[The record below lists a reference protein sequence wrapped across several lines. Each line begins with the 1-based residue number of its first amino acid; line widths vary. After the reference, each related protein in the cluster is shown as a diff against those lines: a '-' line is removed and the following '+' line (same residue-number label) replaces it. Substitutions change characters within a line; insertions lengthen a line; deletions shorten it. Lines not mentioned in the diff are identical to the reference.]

1 MERILVLYDSDEHY
15 ARRFMEYFKKK
26 QDLGLSLAVFTR
38 LDSLL
43 DYMQQNPVDI
53 LLLGESVSDMTG
65 ELNTGKAKH
74 IYKLAD
80 KTARNHEA
88 GWMLIDKYQM
98 VQSIISDIK
107 ADYIRHESENASVKS
122 DKLRLISIISPI
134 QDLSSIVFAWSVG
147 LLLSEQAR
155 VFLVSLELLP
165 VRIISTSDYSNQP
178 LTELIYY
185 IKENIDI
192 VSHMKTLA
200 CYQGALSYL
209 AGIANGADI
218 LALNKEDMQRWIAA
232 ITTSADYELV
242 IFYACCNSEATQEL
256 IKASDRVIY
265 CCGEGIHEE
274 LLYGEWMNQLERTSI
289 NLTQDKFIKLQLP
302 EETRISRLPLTAVEL
317 GDSDCWNFARQCLDI
332 FY

>member
-1 MERILVLYDSDEHY
+1 MERILALYDSDEHY

-26 QDLGLSLAVFTR
+26 KDLGLSLAVFTR

-53 LLLGESVSDMTG
+53 LLLGESITDISGVNNDRV
-65 ELNTGKAKH
+65 KH

-80 KTARNHEA
+80 KTARNHQA
-88 GWMLIDKYQM
+88 GWTLIDKYQM
-98 VQSIISDIK
+98 VQAIITDIK
-107 ADYIRHESENASVKS
+107 ADYMRRESENVSFKA
-122 DKLRLISIISPI
+122 DKLRLISIISPMP
-134 QDLSSIVFAWSVG
+134 DLASLVFAWSVG

-155 VFLVSLELLP
+155 ALLVSLELLP
-165 VRIISTSDYSNQP
+165 VSIISTSDYSNQP

-192 VSHMKTLA
+192 ESHMKTLA

-218 LALNKEDMQRWIAA
+218 LALNKEDMQRWITA
-232 ITTSADYELV
+232 IRTSAEYELV
-242 IFYACCNSEATQEL
+242 IFYACSNSEATQEL

-265 CCGEGIHEE
+265 CCREGIHEE
-274 LLYGEWMNQLERTSI
+274 LLYGEWVNQLERANI
-289 NLTQDKFIKLQLP
+289 NLARDKLIKLQLP
-302 EETRISRLPLTAVEL
+302 EETRINRLPLTAVEL